1 MSNLPSYAY
10 GILGVLLLCVVI
22 ARQVGERRMT
32 AGKLI
37 VMPILFLVLAFVQD
51 HNFGHD
57 LVASPL
63 AIPLLILGIV
73 VGAGAGIAR
82 AMTMSVRLEGA
93 GTLVTKGGW
102 KTIVSWVALIALRL
116 GMIGLA
122 ALLGV
127 HEGLGVTFV
136 CAAATFGAQ
145 NLVLAYRSGLGS
157 SLLPAR

>member
-1 MSNLPSYAY
+1 MSNLPSYVY
-10 GILGVLLLCVVI
+10 GILGVLLLAIVI
-22 ARQVGERRMT
+22 ARQVGERRMSV
-32 AGKLI
+32 GKLA
-37 VMPILFLVLAFVQD
+37 VMPILFLVLTFVQD

-63 AIPLLILGIV
+63 AIPLLM
-73 VGAGAGIAR
+73 VGVLVGVAAGAAR

-93 GTLVTKGGW
+93 GTLVTKGNW
-102 KTIVSWVALIALRL
+102 KTIVSWVVLIGLRV

-127 HEGLGVTFV
+127 HEGLGVTFI

-145 NLVLAYRSGLGS
+145 NLLLAYRSGLFGA
-157 SLLPAR
+157 LKAA